1 MSSSNSSLPTSIGN
15 EALDASRDSAKQPV
29 DTPTPSSSRD
39 QPKEANAGKV
49 ESSKSEAEKE
59 AERRYEELIEEEYAK
74 REGGA

>member
-1 MSSSNSSLPTSIGN
+1 MSSNNSSLPTSIGN
-15 EALDASRDSAKQPV
+15 DASRDSAKQPV
-29 DTPTPSSSRD
+29 DTPTPSSSRG